1 MLFNNNKE
9 SNMKGKQLLVVWVLS
24 VLFVLYWFL
33 QYSFQSLNGS
43 DLQLLVFVVGSAVI
57 LIYLI
62 PWQIKV
68 KSEVIKSI
76 LTIKKQMKNE
86 G

>member
-1 MLFNNNKE
+1 
-9 SNMKGKQLLVVWVLS
+9 MKGKQLLVVWVLS